1 MAYASL
7 PLFPLH
13 EVLLP
18 GAAMDL
24 RIFERRSLDVVRD
37 CGRSASGFGV
47 CLILEGDEAGAP
59 AIPAAY
65 GVEARIENFDLGEDG
80 LLSLRVRGHRRFHVV
95 RTRVRNN
102 GLVMADVEWRCADE
116 DGEIRPEHALL
127 GTLLQTMINAL
138 LSADADAVVGAR
150 FAQLRVVQRERCGGD
165 ATGVERVGL
174 ADAAV
179 GAGVH
184 ARGLDDGVS
193 AIRCGARQACSVG
206 SGALDHPEHA
216 GVAAGA

>member
-1 MAYASL
+1 MQALESL
-7 PLFPLH
+7 PLFAQH

-24 RIFERRSLDVVRD
+24 RIFERRYLDLVRD

-65 GVEARIENFDLGEDG
+65 GVEARIENFDLGEGG

-95 RTRVRNN
+95 RTRVRDN

-127 GTLLQTMINAL
+127 GTLLQAMMEKVGTDLAKLPPRVFEHAGWVGWRLAQVLPITPEQRVSL
-138 LSADADAVVGAR
+138 LQEDD
-150 FAQLRVVQRERCGGD
+150 
-165 ATGVERVGL
+165 
-174 ADAAV
+174 
-179 GAGVH
+179 VH
-184 ARGLDDGVS
+184 ARLQRLLEWID
-193 AIRCGARQACSVG
+193 
-206 SGALDHPEHA
+206 
-216 GVAAGA
+216 

>member
-1 MAYASL
+1 MAYESL

-13 EVLLP
+13 AVLLP

-24 RIFERRSLDVVRD
+24 RIFERRYQDLVRD

-80 LLSLRVRGHRRFHVV
+80 LLSLHVRGHRRFHVV
-95 RTRVRNN
+95 RTRVRDN

-127 GTLLQTMINAL
+127 GTLLQAMMEKVGTDLAKLPPRVFEHAGWVGWRLAQVLPITPEQRVSL
-138 LSADADAVVGAR
+138 LQEDD
-150 FAQLRVVQRERCGGD
+150 
-165 ATGVERVGL
+165 
-174 ADAAV
+174 
-179 GAGVH
+179 VH
-184 ARGLDDGVS
+184 ARLQRLLEWID
-193 AIRCGARQACSVG
+193 
-206 SGALDHPEHA
+206 
-216 GVAAGA
+216 

>member
-1 MAYASL
+1 MAYESL

-24 RIFERRSLDVVRD
+24 RIFERRYLDLVRD

-80 LLSLRVRGHRRFHVV
+80 LLSLHVRGHRRFHVV
-95 RTRVRNN
+95 RTRVRDN

-127 GTLLQTMINAL
+127 GTLLQTMMEKVGTDLAKLSPRVFERAGWVGWCLAQVLPITPEQRVSL
-138 LSADADAVVGAR
+138 LQEDD
-150 FAQLRVVQRERCGGD
+150 
-165 ATGVERVGL
+165 
-174 ADAAV
+174 
-179 GAGVH
+179 VH
-184 ARGLDDGVS
+184 ARLQRLLEWID
-193 AIRCGARQACSVG
+193 
-206 SGALDHPEHA
+206 
-216 GVAAGA
+216 

>member
-1 MAYASL
+1 MAYESL

-13 EVLLP
+13 KVLLP

-24 RIFERRSLDVVRD
+24 RIFERRYLDLVRD

-95 RTRVRNN
+95 RTRVRDN

-127 GTLLQTMINAL
+127 GTLLQAMMEKVGTDLAKLPPRVFEHAGWVGWRLAQVLPITPEQRVSL
-138 LSADADAVVGAR
+138 LQEDD
-150 FAQLRVVQRERCGGD
+150 
-165 ATGVERVGL
+165 
-174 ADAAV
+174 
-179 GAGVH
+179 VH
-184 ARGLDDGVS
+184 ARLQRLLEWID
-193 AIRCGARQACSVG
+193 
-206 SGALDHPEHA
+206 
-216 GVAAGA
+216 

>member
-1 MAYASL
+1 MAYESL

-24 RIFERRSLDVVRD
+24 RIFERRYLDLVRD
-37 CGRSASGFGV
+37 CGRSASGFSV

-95 RTRVRNN
+95 RTRVRDN

-127 GTLLQTMINAL
+127 GTLLQAMMEKVGTDLAKLPPRVFEHAGWVGWRLAQVLPITPEQRVSL
-138 LSADADAVVGAR
+138 LQEDD
-150 FAQLRVVQRERCGGD
+150 
-165 ATGVERVGL
+165 
-174 ADAAV
+174 
-179 GAGVH
+179 VH
-184 ARGLDDGVS
+184 ARLLRLLEWID
-193 AIRCGARQACSVG
+193 
-206 SGALDHPEHA
+206 
-216 GVAAGA
+216 

>member
-1 MAYASL
+1 MQALESL

-24 RIFERRSLDVVRD
+24 RIFERRYLDLVRD

-47 CLILEGDEAGAP
+47 CLILEGDETGAP

-95 RTRVRNN
+95 RTRVRDN

-127 GTLLQTMINAL
+127 GTLLQAMMEKVGTDLAKLPPRVFEHAGWVGWRLAQVLPITPEQRVSL
-138 LSADADAVVGAR
+138 LQEDD
-150 FAQLRVVQRERCGGD
+150 
-165 ATGVERVGL
+165 
-174 ADAAV
+174 
-179 GAGVH
+179 VH
-184 ARGLDDGVS
+184 ARLQRLLEWID
-193 AIRCGARQACSVG
+193 
-206 SGALDHPEHA
+206 
-216 GVAAGA
+216 

>member
-1 MAYASL
+1 MQALESL

-24 RIFERRSLDVVRD
+24 RIFERRYLDLVRD

-95 RTRVRNN
+95 RTRVRDN
-102 GLVMADVEWRCADE
+102 GLGMADVEWRCADE

-127 GTLLQTMINAL
+127 GTLLQTMMEKVGTDLAKLSPRVFERAGWVGWRLAQVLPITPEQRVSL
-138 LSADADAVVGAR
+138 LQEDD
-150 FAQLRVVQRERCGGD
+150 
-165 ATGVERVGL
+165 
-174 ADAAV
+174 
-179 GAGVH
+179 VH
-184 ARGLDDGVS
+184 ARLQRLLEWID
-193 AIRCGARQACSVG
+193 
-206 SGALDHPEHA
+206 
-216 GVAAGA
+216 

>member
-1 MAYASL
+1 MAYESL

-24 RIFERRSLDVVRD
+24 RIFERRYLDLVRD

-80 LLSLRVRGHRRFHVV
+80 LLSLHVRGHRRFHVV
-95 RTRVRNN
+95 RTRVRDN

-116 DGEIRPEHALL
+116 DGAIRPEHALL
-127 GTLLQTMINAL
+127 GTLLQTMMEKVGTDLAKLSPRVFERAGWVGWRLAQVLPITPEQRVSL
-138 LSADADAVVGAR
+138 LQEDD
-150 FAQLRVVQRERCGGD
+150 
-165 ATGVERVGL
+165 
-174 ADAAV
+174 
-179 GAGVH
+179 VH
-184 ARGLDDGVS
+184 ARLQRLLEWID
-193 AIRCGARQACSVG
+193 
-206 SGALDHPEHA
+206 
-216 GVAAGA
+216 